1 MVAAT
6 LALIGLL
13 MSLYLWLYKIG
24 ALGALA
30 CGDGACEQ
38 VQLSP
43 FAQIL
48 GVPVA
53 LIGVIGYLGI
63 LLVALVGTQPKFASE
78 RWPTDVLVL
87 LSAGGVAFSGYL
99 TYLEAAVIH
108 AWCRWCIASA
118 AIIVGIFGAAVAGRL
133 RWQADSR

>member
-1 MVAAT
+1 MVSAA
-6 LALIGLL
+6 LALVGLL
-13 MSLYLWLYKIG
+13 LSMYLWLYKIG

-43 FAQIL
+43 YAQIL

-53 LIGVIGYLGI
+53 LLGVVGYSAIFMIALLGI
-63 LLVALVGTQPKFASE
+63 QPRLVGA
-78 RWPTDVLVL
+78 RWPTDVLLVL
-87 LSAGGVAFSGYL
+87 AAGGVAFSAYL

-108 AWCRWCIASA
+108 AWCRWCIGSA
-118 AIIVGIFGAAVAGRL
+118 AIIVALFGVVIAGRV
-133 RWQADSR
+133 RWRVSS